1 VVQCVAV
8 CVRDERDFASAATSL
23 GAISRVAVCCSVV
36 QCVAGCCSV
45 LPSPSETLLLP
56 QPCGG
61 GASYNRYTLG
71 ARDNGYTLGARERE
85 IQRDREKIIE

>member
-1 VVQCVAV
+1 MVQCVAV

-61 GASYNRYTLG
+61 GQLTIDTHLEQETM
-71 ARDNGYTLGARERE
+71 DTHLEQENGKYSETER
-85 IQRDREKIIE
+85 KL